1 MNYKL
6 ILHWDKFRKYPSR
19 EGNLTEPLDFK
30 AELLSGRRLESV
42 LGIILKRERSEE
54 TPRTAPSASAGDI
67 IELEDGRR
75 FVIESLHLYGA
86 FSQVETEDN
95 RKSFLVDQGHGA
107 MTVQFSAWRTL
118 RPNVKGYG
126 MTSEDAIY
134 DLTQKVQPL

>member
-30 AELLSGRRLESV
+30 AELLSGRILHQVLET
-42 LGIILKRERSEE
+42 IFMREQNEI
-54 TPRTAPSASAGDI
+54 TPRDIPSASVGDI

-75 FVIESLHLYGA
+75 FVIENGA